1 VAALACTCVT
11 GASSPATA
19 EGQVPEHG
27 DEQRRRMVATQIQ
40 RRGITDERVLDAMRR
55 VPRHRFVPA
64 EHQDAAYDDR
74 PLPIGHGQTISQ
86 PYIVAYM
93 TELLTPQRSD
103 RVLEVGTGSGYQAA
117 VLAELAGEVYTI
129 ELVDALAE
137 RARGTIEDLG
147 YTNVHVRAGD
157 GYKGWPEAAPFHK
170 IIVTAAPAVI
180 PQSLLD
186 QLTEG
191 GTLVVPVGRQ
201 DETQT
206 MTIVRKT
213 ADGVATERTIPVRFV
228 PMVPAG
234 PTR

>member
-1 VAALACTCVT
+1 M
-11 GASSPATA
+11 
-19 EGQVPEHG
+19 PEHW
-27 DEQRRRMVATQIQ
+27 DEQRSRMVATQIQ
-40 RRGITDERVLDAMRR
+40 RRGVTDERVLDAMRR

-64 EHQDAAYDDR
+64 EHQYAAYDDQ

-93 TELLTPQRSD
+93 TELLTPQPSD
-103 RVLEVGTGSGYQAA
+103 RVLEVGAGSGYQTA

-129 ELVDALAE
+129 EIVDALAE
-137 RARGTIEDLG
+137 RARVTIGDLG

-186 QLTEG
+186 QLAEG
-191 GTLVVPVGRQ
+191 GTLVVPVWRQ

-213 ADGVATERTIPVRFV
+213 ADGVTTERTIPVRFV

-234 PTR
+234 SAR